1 MLLVEFRVKTLTISC
16 QFRHEKLS
24 GMECEIFNRFV
35 SFSKEEHKYLDNSDN
50 EWLKHSTKDVN
61 KAGDQEKN

>member
-1 MLLVEFRVKTLTISC
+1 
-16 QFRHEKLS
+16 
-24 GMECEIFNRFV
+24 MECEIFNRFV

-61 KAGDQEKN
+61 KAGDQEKNWFFLLHIFLGFKIFIDVFENI